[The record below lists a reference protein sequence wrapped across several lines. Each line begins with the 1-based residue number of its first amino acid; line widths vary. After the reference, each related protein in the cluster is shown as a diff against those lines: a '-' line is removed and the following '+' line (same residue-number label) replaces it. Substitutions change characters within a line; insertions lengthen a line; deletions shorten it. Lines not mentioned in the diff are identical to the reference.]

1 MIIYNA
7 AVTRLLATGMASLIL
22 VLNSFTA
29 LTGMVWWIF
38 DDGPLAQSPRDV
50 LTEQSDFGA
59 VRAFGDRPGEDTETA
74 ALETVDDLVTAGGLD
89 RDVVVVALPTGSGWV
104 DPDQVEAVEQWADGD
119 VATVSVR
126 YARVPSAVAY
136 LLRPELAEQSATHL
150 LQAVVDRVG
159 ELPEDERPEIVVH
172 GQSLG
177 VVAGMAALEA
187 LETLETGV
195 SAALWQG
202 RPGTVAAPASAA
214 CTVDAVNQDDP
225 VAALGWGLFADPV
238 AAVGVLA
245 DLPGSESAAAG
256 TLHSYQ
262 PVLPPDGCTDGV
274 GQEGTG
280 TLRILNG
287 R

>member
-1 MIIYNA
+1 M
-7 AVTRLLATGMASLIL
+7 LATGMATLIL
-22 VLNSFTA
+22 VCIRSRPHRGRLR
-29 LTGMVWWIF
+29 MF
-38 DDGPLAQSPRDV
+38 DSGPLAQHPRDV
-50 LTEQSDFGA
+50 LAEVSPHGA
-59 VRAFGDRPGEDTETA
+59 VRVFGDHPGQDA
-74 ALETVDDLVTAGGLD
+74 AVAARDTVDDLVAAGGLQ
-89 RDVVVVALPTGSGWV
+89 RDVVVVAMPTGSGWV

-119 VATVSVR
+119 VATVAVR
-126 YARVPSAVAY
+126 YARVPSAVAF
-136 LLRPELAEQSATHL
+136 LLCPELAEASATHL
-150 LQAVVDRVG
+150 LQEVVDRVD
-159 ELPEDERPEIVVH
+159 ELPESERPEIVVH

-187 LETLETGV
+187 LETGV

>member
-1 MIIYNA
+1 MRGP
-7 AVTRLLATGMASLIL
+7 VTGLLATGMATLIL
-22 VLNSFTA
+22 VLHSVSA
-29 LTGMVWWIF
+29 LTGVAWWMF
-38 DDGPLAQSPRDV
+38 DAGPLAQHPRDV
-50 LTEQSDFGA
+50 LAEVSPHGA
-59 VRAFGDRPGEDTETA
+59 VRVFGDHPGQDA
-74 ALETVDDLVTAGGLD
+74 AVAARDTVDDLVAAGGLQ
-89 RDVVVVALPTGSGWV
+89 RDVVVVAMPTGSGWV

-119 VATVSVR
+119 VATVAVR
-126 YARVPSAVAY
+126 YARVPSAVAF
-136 LLRPELAEQSATHL
+136 LLCPELAEASATHL
-150 LQAVVDRVG
+150 LQEVVDRVD
-159 ELPEDERPEIVVH
+159 ELPESERPEIVVH

-187 LETLETGV
+187 LETGV

-214 CTVDAVNQDDP
+214 CTVDAVNQD
-225 VAALGWGLFADPV
+225 DPV

>member
-1 MIIYNA
+1 MRGP
-7 AVTRLLATGMASLIL
+7 VTGLLATGMATLIL
-22 VLNSFTA
+22 VLHAVSA
-29 LTGMVWWIF
+29 LTGVAWWMF
-38 DDGPLAQSPRDV
+38 DAGPLAQHPRDV
-50 LTEQSDFGA
+50 LAEVSPHGA
-59 VRAFGDRPGEDTETA
+59 VRVFGDHPGQDA
-74 ALETVDDLVTAGGLD
+74 AVAARDTVDDLVAAGGLQ
-89 RDVVVVALPTGSGWV
+89 RDVVVVAMPTGSGWV

-119 VATVSVR
+119 VATVAVR
-126 YARVPSAVAY
+126 YARVPSAVAF
-136 LLRPELAEQSATHL
+136 LLCPELAEASATHL
-150 LQAVVDRVG
+150 LQEVVDRVD
-159 ELPEDERPEIVVH
+159 ELPESERPEIVVH

-187 LETLETGV
+187 LEALETGV